1 MINKSFWKRKRVLIT
16 GHTGFK
22 GGWLSIWIKN
32 LGAQIIG
39 YSLSPIAK
47 RNFFN
52 ETKIKKIFKK
62 DFRKNVQNIYDLE
75 KCINKYKPQIIFHL
89 AAQPQ
94 VLQSYIEPL
103 DTVKTNVT
111 GTINLLEIARKKKFV
126 KSIVIITTDKVYKNI
141 EKNIRFKED
150 SSLGGDDVYSS
161 SKASADL
168 ITLSYI
174 KSFFN
179 NSTCNVATARA
190 GNCIGGGDWTKFR
203 ILTDSMYAFLNNRKL
218 VIRNPKA
225 KRPWQHVLEPL
236 AGYILLAQKLYG
248 KKGSRF
254 NGAWNF
260 GPKRQN
266 HLTVLQFVKIIKS
279 KLKSKSKI
287 LIKKKKDKREKMS
300 LDLNSKKAN
309 KKLKWKP
316 FLSIDKTLSLT
327 ADWYLANKKK
337 KDMFK
342 ISTKQISDFMNSFNK
357 IKFT

>member
-1 MINKSFWKRKRVLIT
+1 MINKNFWKGKRVLIT

-32 LGAQIIG
+32 LGAQVIG
-39 YSLSPIAK
+39 YSLSPITK
-47 RNFFN
+47 KNFFN
-52 ETKIKKIFKK
+52 ETKIKKIFEK
-62 DFRKNVQNIYDLE
+62 DYRKNIQNINDLE
-75 KCINKYKPQIIFHL
+75 KCISTYKPQIIFHL

-94 VLQSYIEPL
+94 ILESYIQPL
-103 DTVKTNVT
+103 DTVRTNVT
-111 GTINLLEIARKKKFV
+111 GTTNLLEIARKKNFV
-126 KSIVIITTDKVYKNI
+126 KSIIVVTTDKVYKNL
-141 EKNIRFKED
+141 EKNNRFKEN
-150 SSLGGDDVYSS
+150 SCLGGDDVYSA

-179 NSTCNVATARA
+179 NSVCNVATARA

-203 ILTDSMYAFLNNRKL
+203 ILTDSMQAFLNNRKL

-248 KKGSRF
+248 KQGFKFS
-254 NGAWNF
+254 GAWNF

-266 HLTVLQFVKIIKS
+266 HLTVMRFAKVIRS
-279 KLKSKSKI
+279 KLNSKSKI
-287 LIKKKKDKREKMS
+287 LIERKKDKREKMS
-300 LDLNSKKAN
+300 LDLDSKKAN
-309 KKLKWKP
+309 RKLKWKS
-316 FLSIDKTLSLT
+316 FLNLNKTISLT
-327 ADWYLANKKK
+327 TDWYLANKQK

-342 ISTKQISDFMNSFNK
+342 ISLKQINDFMNSFNK
-357 IKFT
+357 L